1 MTEATRSG
9 LPALAPPVPAFEP
22 SARKTT
28 TAGADDPDVPPAL
41 PPKELR
47 PDKGLP
53 KPKMIFPGPPQ
64 AFAMS
69 GPRRPA
75 QSPPQHATTNGR
87 SARHLP
93 QMPEPSQ
100 SSERGAALVNG
111 DTRTRPRDAQS
122 RSQTLPLPVPV
133 ADLGPSQKVDS
144 RANDSTAV
152 AQGATSER
160 LAVRTSS
167 RPRAPRSSTG
177 GPGHLSSTPT
187 SLRMIDTAVA
197 RVPSPVLSASPTSR
211 PSLPST
217 PISASPTDSLH
228 PHSYIGS
235 NDGHTSPNLYHQQQ
249 SRVRERS
256 ASPSPRS
263 RESPS
268 QYSVM
273 DRPRPK
279 TPEPSSSS
287 VFAPQN
293 GTSSRL
299 LAPRPSAPAV
309 LPAFAAAPI
318 FPGPPSSASK
328 TSVLDRP
335 RPKTPEVFQRLDS
348 SPSSAKTATSP
359 RDSVSRQSDGRT
371 TTPTPIFPSKP
382 RTSVL
387 DRPRPRTPRSA
398 APTEESVHMSES
410 PVSAPVTNDVVRTES
425 RNREPSSPLLSPSLD
440 GDSASRQTVADDE
453 KSIRDPD
460 PVLPKPSVLDRPRPK
475 TPDAASW
482 LHGAG
487 HKGPAATGHHARPN
501 YSIATSGT
509 AFSSSKSGSLDS
521 IGPVSGS
528 SSVSVTSP
536 ASTVS
541 SFRPSVESA
550 SHPHQQQQQAAEPAS
565 PLLKLDFDFGST
577 FSSAETMFGL
587 SDYLQ
592 LGGDATPKHRSVTPT
607 APPPLKSEDI
617 ERGSIAEDV
626 AEPIHAPERGPSRTK
641 EPEPSTPTRSSSTPH
656 VPAETLART
665 PLATSSGDPS
675 SPRSVLAVAGAPA
688 TDEAGSFETRRT
700 SNASAIADEQV
711 KTSPL
716 FSGSDASPDRPKR
729 KRRKS
734 LASLLSFRST
744 NHSVD
749 DTHGPPDST
758 DGAAHRRY
766 TPQEEGSRETGPY
779 SSHTTSEREFGSLPQ
794 PNRHAPEPIL
804 GPVVARQRSYN
815 LDASPDNPRKR
826 GPGAAFQVISAT
838 SSRQPSRNASG
849 SVSSLHTSET
859 DSSDLHSRPSL
870 DFYRLSSRGKS
881 DIYPEKTDSRHQ
893 RAPSATLPLGRRLV
907 EKFTR
912 GAATRP
918 TPEGPAQSWS
928 APLKNH
934 SAEDSTPR
942 PRLGRRRGSFS
953 SLLGFGSGG
962 SDSKRSVSGQSEK
975 SDAPRTLLGM
985 SLPAGRRSED
995 LLTSGRRGGSEQ
1007 SGQTRHFRGPESRRS
1022 FDVLTERKPRGSIG
1036 DDDLLVRQGSNPIT
1050 PPCSNSF
1057 RLSADHFAEQGT
1069 AKGHRATARCQDSRS
1084 REFEST
1090 RTCRPPCCQRSRG
1103 PDLASANY
1111 LRVRWLYRPRKRRN
1125 DRRCSYSSSYF
1136 QRPADGGDAWR
1147 RPAPP
1152 VQRLGSAVHPRCC
1165 AH

>member
-1 MTEATRSG
+1 M
-9 LPALAPPVPAFEP
+9 PALAPPVPAFEP
-22 SARKTT
+22 STRKTST
-28 TAGADDPDVPPAL
+28 AAGADDSDVPPAL
-41 PPKELR
+41 PPKEPR
-47 PDKGLP
+47 PDKVLP

-69 GPRRPA
+69 GPRRPG
-75 QSPPQHATTNGR
+75 QSPPPQHGTANGR

-93 QMPEPSQ
+93 QMPQPSQ

-111 DTRTRPRDAQS
+111 DTRTRSHDAHS
-122 RSQTLPLPVPV
+122 RSQTLPLPVTGTDPALAQK
-133 ADLGPSQKVDS
+133 ADTFPTGSP
-144 RANDSTAV
+144 AA
-152 AQGATSER
+152 ASER
-160 LAVRTSS
+160 LALRTSS

-187 SLRMIDTAVA
+187 SLRMIDTV

-235 NDGHTSPNLYHQQQ
+235 NDGHTSPNSYHQQ

-256 ASPSPRS
+256 PSPSPRS

-293 GTSSRL
+293 GTASRL

-318 FPGPPSSASK
+318 FPGPPSSVNK

-335 RPKTPEVFQRLDS
+335 RPKTPEVFQRLES
-348 SPSSAKTATSP
+348 SPSSASTATSP
-359 RDSVSRQSDGRT
+359 RDSVSRHSDGRT

-398 APTEESVHMSES
+398 ASTEVGVQLSGS
-410 PVSAPVTNDVVRTES
+410 PVSAPAMNDLVRNEVKGD
-425 RNREPSSPLLSPSLD
+425 EPSSPLLSLGLD
-440 GDSASRQTVADDE
+440 GDSASGPNAADDE
-453 KSIRDPD
+453 TSSRVPD
-460 PVLPKPSVLDRPRPK
+460 PVPPKPSVLDRPRPK

-487 HKGPAATGHHARPN
+487 RRGPAATGHHSRPN

-509 AFSSSKSGSLDS
+509 ALSSSKSGSLDS
-521 IGPVSGS
+521 IGPVSGGS
-528 SSVSVTSP
+528 GVSITSP

-550 SHPHQQQQQAAEPAS
+550 SHSQQQQAAEPAS

-592 LGGDATPKHRSVTPT
+592 LGDATPKHRSATPI
-607 APPPLKSEDI
+607 APPLEPEDT
-617 ERGSIAEDV
+617 ERRSSVEGV
-626 AEPIHAPERGPSRTK
+626 AEPVAAPERDPFRSE
-641 EPEPSTPTRSSSTPH
+641 EPEPSTPTRTSSPPPIPT
-656 VPAETLART
+656 ETLAGT
-665 PLATSSGDPS
+665 PLDTCSEAS
-675 SPRSVLAVAGAPA
+675 SPRADLAVVGTPA
-688 TDEAGSFETRRT
+688 TAEAGSSETRR
-700 SNASAIADEQV
+700 SLDASAIADEQI

-716 FSGSDASPDRPKR
+716 FSVSDASPDRPKR

-749 DTHGPPDST
+749 DTHASSEPT
-758 DGAAHRRY
+758 DGAAQHRY
-766 TPQEEGSRETGPY
+766 PHEALRESGPY
-779 SSHTTSEREFGSLPQ
+779 SSLTYAEDDFDSVSQSRPTSRAAHVG
-794 PNRHAPEPIL
+794 ADDT
-804 GPVVARQRSYN
+804 PVVARQRSYN
-815 LDASPDNPRKR
+815 LGTSPDNPRKR

-870 DFYRLSSRGKS
+870 DFYRLSSRGKTDS
-881 DIYPEKTDSRHQ
+881 YPEKNDSRHQ

-907 EKFTR
+907 EKFSR

-918 TPEGPAQSWS
+918 TPAGPAQSWS
-928 APLKNH
+928 APLKDH

-953 SLLGFGSGG
+953 SLLGFGNG
-962 SDSKRSVSGQSEK
+962 SSDGKGSVSGQSEK

-995 LLTSGRRGGSEQ
+995 LLTSGRRGGGERL
-1007 SGQTRHFRGPESRRS
+1007 GQTRQFKGPESRRS
-1022 FDVLTERKPRGSIG
+1022 FDVLSERKPRASIG

-1050 PPCSNSF
+1050 PS
-1057 RLSADHFAEQGT
+1057 L
-1069 AKGHRATARCQDSRS
+1069 
-1084 REFEST
+1084 
-1090 RTCRPPCCQRSRG
+1090 
-1103 PDLASANY
+1103 L
-1111 LRVRWLYRPRKRRN
+1111 
-1125 DRRCSYSSSYF
+1125 
-1136 QRPADGGDAWR
+1136 
-1147 RPAPP
+1147 
-1152 VQRLGSAVHPRCC
+1152 
-1165 AH
+1165 